1 MIKLEK
7 EIINIIKKIFR
18 NKNISIN
25 SNINNVKNWDSL
37 NHVNLISDISKKYSI
52 KISFVEMVNINSVTG
67 LIKLV
72 KKKIIVFLVFFPKYN
87 FH

>member
-1 MIKLEK
+1 VIKLEK

-72 KKKIIVFLVFFPKYN
+72 KKKL
-87 FH
+87 

>member
-7 EIINIIKKIFR
+7 EIINIIKKIIR

-72 KKKIIVFLVFFPKYN
+72 KKKL
-87 FH
+87 

>member
-72 KKKIIVFLVFFPKYN
+72 KKKIIVFLVFFLKYN